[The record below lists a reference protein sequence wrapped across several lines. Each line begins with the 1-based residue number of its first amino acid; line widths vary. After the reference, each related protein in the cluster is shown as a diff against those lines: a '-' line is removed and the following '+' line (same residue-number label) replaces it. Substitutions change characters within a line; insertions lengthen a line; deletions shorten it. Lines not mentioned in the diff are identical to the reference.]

1 MSGNHILS
9 KQWTMF
15 WWNCAFVNLL
25 YSWSV
30 KDDQK
35 KWRILLMMLQ
45 FKLKCIPDFLSEA
58 YLQPLIIHFLNNTK
72 ILVIFLKWQHSNF
85 WKSICVA
92 NLISNKGRCQKKK
105 NGIFWEFVPK
115 GGGGLLKSQNFCKFT
130 KCFFVCQN
138 HS

>member
-58 YLQPLIIHFLNNTK
+58 YLQPLIIYFLNNTK

-92 NLISNKGRCQKKK
+92 NLISNKSAWYIWIDAKPVRYANFQKNELHFWMKK
-105 NGIFWEFVPK
+105 DTFLNEWYF
-115 GGGGLLKSQNFCKFT
+115 
-130 KCFFVCQN
+130 
-138 HS
+138 

>member
-85 WKSICVA
+85 WKSICVV
-92 NLISNKGRCQKKK
+92 NLISNKSAWYIWIDAKPVRYANFQKNELHFWMKK
-105 NGIFWEFVPK
+105 RYIFEWMIFLIE
-115 GGGGLLKSQNFCKFT
+115 
-130 KCFFVCQN
+130 
-138 HS
+138 